1 MSIYSYTPLMEKLLR
16 VLGDANRLR
25 IVSLLARGP
34 LNVSEIAGALDL
46 GQSNVSHHLRRLLD
60 RGVVRRE
67 SRAGWAFYRLAT
79 ESDTVSSL
87 VEVAVSGLAGTD
99 RYRRDMRQL
108 ARVYRARKESS
119 REFFDSR
126 ADCWPD
132 LEGMLPEP
140 GRYLQLIA
148 DCLQG
153 AETLVEIGCGSGR
166 LLGDLSGMAHR
177 LIGVDHSEE
186 MLRAARRRLGE
197 QSIPGSVELRLGDA
211 EHLPVAD
218 GWADGLVAHMVL
230 HHVADPAQVL
240 REAARVLSARGR
252 VALVEL
258 REHDNTEFREK
269 QGDLWP
275 GFPPEKLQQW
285 IEDSGLEVGRRCELE
300 GGTAFLVCAARR
312 GVPGDE

>member
-1 MSIYSYTPLMEKLLR
+1 MAMEKLLR

-34 LNVSEIAGALDL
+34 LNVSEIAEALDL
-46 GQSNVSHHLRRLLD
+46 SQSNVSHHLRRLLD

-67 SRAGWAFYRLAT
+67 SRAGWAFYRLAS
-79 ESDTVSSL
+79 ESETVSGL
-87 VEVAVSGLAGTD
+87 VRVAVAGLAGTD

-108 ARVYRARKESS
+108 ARVYSARKESS

-126 ADCWPD
+126 AECWPD

-140 GRYLQLIA
+140 GQYLQLIA
-148 DCLQG
+148 DCLEG
-153 AETLVEIGCGSGR
+153 AESLVEIGCGSGR
-166 LLGDLSGMAHR
+166 LLGVLSGMAER

-186 MLRAARRRLGE
+186 MLRAARRRIMDQAVG
-197 QSIPGSVELRLGDA
+197 GSVELRLGDA

-218 GWADGLVAHMVL
+218 GWADGVVAHMVL
-230 HHVADPAQVL
+230 HHVADPAQVV
-240 REAARVLSARGR
+240 REAARVLSPRGR
-252 VALVEL
+252 MALVEL

-275 GFPPEKLQQW
+275 GFPPERLELW
-285 IEDSGLEVGRRCELE
+285 LADSGLEVLRRHELE
-300 GGTAFLVCAARR
+300 GGTAVLVCAARR
-312 GVPGDE
+312 LRPDQ